1 MQGDTLVRMRPGSDV
16 GGGRELLL
24 EMEWVDRFYAGERRV
39 LEEVYRENFAQ
50 VEAAVGVVLHG
61 ADRETAIHEVFL
73 RVINSESFRR
83 SFHGGDLGAWLSV
96 VARNHAIDYAR
107 RRNRESPA
115 GVALGEEVSDGDR
128 MARTSEARLL
138 VERFR
143 REVLPPQ
150 WQGVFET
157 RFLQNMTQA
166 EAAAALGTRR
176 TTLAYQELRIRRLL
190 RKFLLEDA

>member
-73 RVINSESFRR
+73 RVINSETFRR

-115 GVALGEEVSDGDR
+115 GVDFGEGASDGDL

-138 VERFR
+138 VDRFR

-157 RFLQNMTQA
+157 RFLQSMTQA

>member
-73 RVINSESFRR
+73 RVINSETFRR

-115 GVALGEEVSDGDR
+115 GVDFGEGASDGDL

-138 VERFR
+138 VDRFR

-157 RFLQNMTQA
+157 RFLQSMTQ
-166 EAAAALGTRR
+166 AAAALGTRR